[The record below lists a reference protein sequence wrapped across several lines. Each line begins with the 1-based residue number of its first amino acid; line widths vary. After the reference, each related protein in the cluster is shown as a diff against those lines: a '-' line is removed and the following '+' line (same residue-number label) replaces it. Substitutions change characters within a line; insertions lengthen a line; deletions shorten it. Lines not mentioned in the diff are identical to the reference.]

1 MSLRSTG
8 WILCLSLGLYACSD
22 APADKAKVSSPSK
35 AEQPTSP
42 VVTEPASEAP
52 KVEAAVQEAPEEPS
66 STAVSPED
74 PAAPP
79 PITDEEQWEKTLIQV
94 KERLAGELSWALS
107 MVERSDEIKIQSQQL
122 LREAELLQLKE
133 RVPSEPRTEEV
144 EAAWRQLAQ
153 ELGVEIGYLEFV
165 PVVADRPPLPVR
177 VEGRKTLRY
186 TDNDIRDTI
195 QVVVRLEGAD
205 QTVPGKLVE
214 AIGQFKRLTV
224 IRRIQAQPDGLLVN
238 TEIFVFP
245 AIARPKFV
253 VDPKDLREE
262 LNRWQIQLPLEEAVA
277 RDPIG
282 HLQNAALAA
291 RHFNTLLPALREAVS
306 FQGEL
311 LYLTQRNEFFRRK
324 LDESKEFQ
332 L

>member
-1 MSLRSTG
+1 MSLRSTS
-8 WILCLSLGLYACSD
+8 WILCLSLGLCACSD
-22 APADKAKVSSPSK
+22 SSTEKAKVPYPTKEGPAESPSIT
-35 AEQPTSP
+35 QPAP
-42 VVTEPASEAP
+42 EAP
-52 KVEAAVQEAPEEPS
+52 RIEPAVQEDPKERPEVAESPEEPG
-66 STAVSPED
+66 AQPLVS
-74 PAAPP
+74 
-79 PITDEEQWEKTLIQV
+79 DEEQWERTLIQV
-94 KERLAGELSWALS
+94 KERLAGELAWALG
-107 MVERSDEIKIQSQQL
+107 MAEQSDAIKIQSQQL

-144 EAAWRQLAQ
+144 EAAWRQLAK

-165 PVVADRPPLPVR
+165 PVVSHRPPLPER

-224 IRRIQAQPDGLLVN
+224 IRRIQSQPDGLLVN

-262 LNRWQIQLPLEEAVA
+262 LARWRILLPLEEAVA

-291 RHFNTLLPALREAVS
+291 RHFNTLLPAVREAVS